1 MWKLSKY
8 SKLNNCSALTSSFI
22 LTYLLNNPSLRQNC
36 PYSEFSL
43 IWTECAEILHILMQ
57 KKKGKGSKVLTN
69 NLLRSQAH
77 EKKNSTKGSSDLP
90 VSPSSE
96 NDLKK
101 SRSRNWALNLCF
113 WNIFSQAS
121 YRRCFV
127 KKSVFKT
134 FANFTSVF
142 LWILGNI

>member
-1 MWKLSKY
+1 M
-8 SKLNNCSALTSSFI
+8 SSFI

-77 EKKNSTKGSSDLP
+77 EKKIQQKAPRICQYLRRVKTIS
-90 VSPSSE
+90 
-96 NDLKK
+96 K
-101 SRSRNWALNLCF
+101 SQDRG
-113 WNIFSQAS
+113 
-121 YRRCFV
+121 
-127 KKSVFKT
+127 T
-134 FANFTSVF
+134 EH
-142 LWILGNI
+142 